1 METLDANRS
10 EYPFSSDIGKS
21 ALLSEGAYI
30 FCASKSNQASY
41 DENFAK
47 GIVSGLTFLSE
58 QEPPYLVHCTEGK
71 DRAGFTTMVL
81 EALMGATKEEIIA
94 DYMTSYKNYYE
105 ILPETEKYEKIVE
118 KNIIQM
124 LTFLSGGD
132 DPGNVDL
139 SAAAEDYL
147 LRNGMEPD
155 ALDKLKGKISEKDSL
170 MYRNSGLPL
179 THRRGA
185 FFLEGASSLYLR
197 IRIRSG
203 LLRI

>member
-1 METLDANRS
+1 MFEEGRV
-10 EYPFSSDIGKS
+10 I
-21 ALLSEGAYI
+21 ALGMPITFDTE
-30 FCASKSNQASY
+30 
-41 DENFAK
+41 DFAK

-81 EALMGATKEEIIA
+81 EALMGASKEEIIA

-105 ILPETEKYEKIVE
+105 ILPGTEKYEKIVE
-118 KNIIQM
+118 KNIIPM

-170 MYRNSGLPL
+170 M
-179 THRRGA
+179 
-185 FFLEGASSLYLR
+185 
-197 IRIRSG
+197 
-203 LLRI
+203 